1 MYHMID
7 QAKKP
12 SRRIKQATP
21 SENDPKKAILALL
34 RLHPAVAW
42 AERFNTGATVVDIPG
57 QKRRFIKYAFV
68 GCSDILGQM
77 KDGRFI
83 AVEVKR
89 PGVNAEKKATDEQKA
104 FIKKVRQNNGIGIIS
119 GSVEEVNLIING
131 HCLSS
136 N

>member
-7 QAKKP
+7 QTKKP

-34 RLHPAVAW
+34 RVHPAVAW
-42 AERFNTGATVVDIPG
+42 AERFNTGATVVDVPG
-57 QKRRFIKYAFV
+57 KKRRFIRYAFV

-77 KDGRFI
+77 KDGRFLAI
-83 AVEVKR
+83 EVKR
-89 PGVNAEKKATDEQKA
+89 QGVNAEKEATDEQKA

-119 GSVEEVNLIING
+119 NSVEEVNLIISG
-131 HCLSS
+131 HCLPS